1 MVELTINLPQRGY
14 RWIGGHQNERLHN
27 FVLFPSGVSN
37 HDFLGEEPQF
47 VKEGSQQFLKIRFLY
62 NPIMLDV
69 DRIFDHP
76 IFRMNNDGE
85 HGYYSGGLHP
95 KVIAFKEHINRLT
108 GDLDTKKMKLV
119 VKIPLPSEG
128 EFILTPSRVSGHLP
142 VFPISC
148 NEVDAPGN
156 ESDSEVFILMFD
168 LMEKKKKT
176 TTHTSRRKKSPVNTT
191 SMLG

>member
-1 MVELTINLPQRGY
+1 
-14 RWIGGHQNERLHN
+14 
-27 FVLFPSGVSN
+27 
-37 HDFLGEEPQF
+37 
-47 VKEGSQQFLKIRFLY
+47 
-62 NPIMLDV
+62 
-69 DRIFDHP
+69 
-76 IFRMNNDGE
+76 MNNDGE
-85 HGYYSGGLHP
+85 HGYYSRVLHP

-128 EFILTPSRVSGHLP
+128 EFILTPSSVSGHSV

-168 LMEKKKKT
+168 LMEKKKKK
-176 TTHTSRRKKSPVNTT
+176 TTHTSGVSEEEEPRKHHLNVGLISLSKMYQN
-191 SMLG
+191 LF